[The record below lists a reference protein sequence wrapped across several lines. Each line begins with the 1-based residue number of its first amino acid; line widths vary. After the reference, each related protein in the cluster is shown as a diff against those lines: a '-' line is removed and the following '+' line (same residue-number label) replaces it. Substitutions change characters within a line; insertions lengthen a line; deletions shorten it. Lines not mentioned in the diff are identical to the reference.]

1 MKTSFLGGKRR
12 ERKRQEFLF
21 KVRKAM
27 VAYWKSNGLSRRS
40 MIITDLTFKKK
51 ERGII
56 EITLTAE
63 NLGPIIGIAG
73 KHIDGLTLALRKA
86 LDKNVSIILFEDKTW
101 RF

>member
-1 MKTSFLGGKRR
+1 MNTSFVGRKRR
-12 ERKRQEFLF
+12 ERKKQEFLLRI
-21 KVRKAM
+21 RKAM
-27 VAYWKSNGLSRRS
+27 SAYWKSHGISRRS

-73 KHIDGLTLALRKA
+73 KHIDGLTVALREELKE
-86 LDKNVSIILFEDKTW
+86 NVTILLFEDKTW